1 MKKNKKMFY
10 WVFFTAIIIG
20 VIINFVPYVDTNWII
35 KLIVILFISI
45 ISGFLADKYIVN
57 NSQS

>member
-45 ISGFLADKYIVN
+45 ISGFLADKYIGN